1 MLSRDGAQVYF
12 PGGHSQLWYDVTTA
26 QPVHGGASLTVET
39 PIHQIPVYQ
48 RGGTIIPKKMRVR
61 RSSSAM
67 ANDPYTLII
76 ALSSDQ
82 TQAGGSSTGD
92 LYLDDGH
99 SFDL

>member
-1 MLSRDGAQVYF
+1 
-12 PGGHSQLWYDVTTA
+12 
-26 QPVHGGASLTVET
+26 
-39 PIHQIPVYQ
+39 
-48 RGGTIIPKKMRVR
+48 
-61 RSSSAM
+61 M